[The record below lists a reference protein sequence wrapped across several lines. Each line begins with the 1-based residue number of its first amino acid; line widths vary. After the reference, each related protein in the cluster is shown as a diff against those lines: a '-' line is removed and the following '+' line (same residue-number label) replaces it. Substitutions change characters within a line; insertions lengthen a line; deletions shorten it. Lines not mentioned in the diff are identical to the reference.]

1 MLVREGWIR
10 HKHGLASVKIALSQ
24 APGHVGWAPGSTHL
38 YMRIRHGSRSVRGL
52 IWHQGT
58 GGRGGGKAPEGPL
71 GPPLAPQGDLG
82 RAQGRG
88 PGTALAAC
96 MQRLSSFRLFPTP
109 FARFTRC
116 RCAARGDFRHPWIPS
131 PPPPPSPLLSSLFPP
146 PSSPRRSL
154 EDGDQGH
161 HGSPWG
167 TKASP
172 RSPGSLEDAL
182 GRLRLFLLFYVTF

>member
-71 GPPLAPQGDLG
+71 GPPLGPQGDLG

-116 RCAARGDFRHPWIPS
+116 RCAAKGDFGHPWIPLG
-131 PPPPPSPLLSSLFPP
+131 PRALLIYWGPDGPLKPML
-146 PSSPRRSL
+146 RGWDVRSTIYICSTTAL
-154 EDGDQGH
+154 E
-161 HGSPWG
+161 
-167 TKASP
+167 A
-172 RSPGSLEDAL
+172 R
-182 GRLRLFLLFYVTF
+182 